1 MTHGSLFHFTSNVT
15 MDAPGPSVRRR
26 GEHRDSPLHLT
37 VPPSEGIFQTSPENS
52 RLRLAYE
59 PGCLPDQVYDRELPA
74 WRARIRRI
82 LVKRLRDESEGMA
95 RWQKRVRSEGRDR
108 YFYWTAIFGTHTF
121 FLTFLPIF
129 FFSGHTA
136 KGRGMLSVVGFG
148 IYLSSCA
155 KDLMCC
161 PRPYSPPLIRLSMS
175 THADE
180 YGFLS
185 SHSTNT
191 ITVALYLAQWLWEVR
206 KQTSTSTLL
215 VGFTVLLIYAAS
227 VVGGRLYTGMHSTAD
242 VIVGS
247 LLGAACW
254 AIWLVIGDW
263 AEWWLQSGSLSVPI
277 VLLPLTLFLI
287 HYHPEPV
294 EDCPCFEDSIAILS
308 VMLGVYVG
316 GSVFGSG
323 LMRGVGIVVLRFV
336 LGIGTLF
343 AWRIVVK
350 NILLRVLPPTFRATS
365 RVLSVDLPTRK
376 HYTAATDYPGS
387 PPADMHPVPS
397 FIDLHIGRSNTPVPS
412 ADGGSSD
419 SDFTPSPISHS
430 SAVIPDPHTFSSYAA
445 SVSDSLSPQTG
456 PKARS
461 LTSAHSDAAGSVTG
475 VSKRDGH
482 SATRATSRGRSKRE
496 KKTRGLHYDAEVL
509 TKFGVYTG
517 IGYLAAVV
525 VEGWFDAIERRW
537 LV

>member
-1 MTHGSLFHFTSNVT
+1 

-26 GEHRDSPLHLT
+26 GQHSDSPLHLT

-136 KGRGMLSVVGFG
+136 KG
-148 IYLSSCA
+148 
-155 KDLMCC
+155 
-161 PRPYSPPLIRLSMS
+161 PMS

-180 YGFLS
+180 YVGFLS

-191 ITVALYLAQWLWEVR
+191 ITVAFYLAQWLWEVR
-206 KQTSTSTLL
+206 KQTSNPTLL

-323 LMRGVGIVVLRFV
+323 LMRGVGIVVLRFI

-387 PPADMHPVPS
+387 PPADMRPVPS

-419 SDFTPSPISHS
+419 SDFSPSPISHT

-461 LTSAHSDAAGSVTG
+461 LTSAHSDDAGSVTG

-482 SATRATSRGRSKRE
+482 SATRASSRGRLKRE